1 MRIIKIQINEF
12 GPLANRSFDF
22 DDALTIIQG
31 DNESGKSSL
40 LLFIKFA
47 LYGLSKRAKG
57 GAATEIERAL
67 CRDTSKASGYMIV
80 SHEGGEYRIDRYIGK
95 ASRSFTERVQVT
107 DLKTGEACDFGNSP
121 GEFFLGI
128 PAEIFE
134 NSCGISQLGCSTVKG
149 EQLGEAIR
157 NILSSAD
164 ESIDY
169 EKAVKTL
176 DAARVKYLHKNKN
189 AGTVYTL
196 SKQVEELSAAYTRA
210 VDDRCETERI
220 EAELKRLDSTIAEVS
235 EKQKLADELASK
247 ITLRS
252 VVKLFDKL
260 HEYEDEQKAATE
272 ELEDTNEKLSKN
284 GVFIDRQY
292 LAEISSAT
300 SELKIAHAEKVS
312 KGIELEYVLSSCDKQ
327 TKDTLKRLE
336 PWGSID
342 ALRAFA
348 KKTFASVKLKT
359 TLSIASAILC
369 ALFVALP
376 FTPAQLPVLPSFVI
390 AAISAVLSIV
400 FVVLIANTVKN
411 AKKKCAELGTD
422 YGELANFLKAAQEA
436 AYTASEINA
445 KAGEIRENLYIK
457 ERILALAIDKCTGIV
472 NRYEPETDGELSFDL
487 LCERLEKISLEATAL
502 CDKKDTLSARLSA
515 LSSNVAGLSAEL
527 SDYNEHQVR
536 HKVSDKILSMTDA
549 EIQTAKKEKSFHDL
563 QLKAL
568 GEKKH
573 NAERALLERKYTT
586 DDPFDIAAKLAHTE
600 EQLKIHSEHLAA
612 LILAIDTIEAA
623 SANLRSD
630 IAPQIH
636 SAAND
641 YMSRLTDGKYTS
653 VAVSDT
659 LDMSMSEDGFSYSI
673 DTFSTG
679 TKDAAYLALRLSL
692 LGLICPNEAPPLLMD
707 ETLAMI
713 DDKRAKKILS
723 MLSEHAKERGQ
734 CIIFCCHD
742 REARLCRDESI
753 EFSSITM

>member
-1 MRIIKIQINEF
+1 MRIVKIQINEF
-12 GPLANRSFDF
+12 GPLSNRSFDF

-57 GAATEIERAL
+57 GAAAEIEKAL
-67 CRDTSKASGYMIV
+67 CRDTSRASGYMIV
-80 SHEGGEYRIDRYIGK
+80 SHGGGEYRIDRYIGK
-95 ASRSFTERVQVT
+95 PSKTFTERVQVT
-107 DLKTGEACDFGNSP
+107 DLKTGETCDFGSSP

-196 SKQVEELSAAYTRA
+196 SKQAEELSAAYARA
-210 VDDRCETERI
+210 VDDHCETERI
-220 EAELKRLDSTIAEVS
+220 EAELKRLDCTIAEVS

-260 HEYEDEQKAATE
+260 HEYEDEQKAVAQELDAT
-272 ELEDTNEKLSKN
+272 NSKLSR
-284 GVFIDRQY
+284 GSALIDRQY
-292 LAEISSAT
+292 LAELSSAK
-300 SELKIAHAEKVS
+300 SELKIAHGEKVS

-336 PWGSID
+336 PWGSLD
-342 ALRAFA
+342 ALRAFV

-359 TLSIASAILC
+359 TLCIVSAILC

-376 FTPAQLPVLPSFVI
+376 LIPLELPAIPCFAI
-390 AAISAVLSIV
+390 AAIFGVAAVVSL
-400 FVVLIANTVKN
+400 VLRINTVKN
-411 AKKKCAELGTD
+411 AKKKCAELGAD
-422 YGELANFLKAAQEA
+422 YGELEDFLKSAEMAVYA
-436 AYTASEINA
+436 ASELDI

-457 ERILALAIDKCTGIV
+457 ERILASVIEKCTGIV
-472 NRYEPETDGELSFDL
+472 KRYEPQAYSELSFDL
-487 LCERLEKISLEATAL
+487 LCERLEAISLEATAL

-515 LSSNVAGLSAEL
+515 LSSNITGLSAEL

-536 HKVSDKILSMTDA
+536 HKVSDKILSMTDE

-586 DDPFDIAAKLAHTE
+586 DNPFDIASKLARTE
-600 EQLKIHSEHLAA
+600 EQLKNQNEHLAS
-612 LILAIDTIEAA
+612 LVLAIDTIEAA

-630 IAPQIH
+630 LAPKIH

-659 LDMSMSEDGFSYSI
+659 LDMSMSEDGFSYPI

-692 LGLICPNEAPPLLMD
+692 LGLISSDETPPLLMD

-723 MLSEHAKERGQ
+723 MLSEHSKERGQ

-742 REARLCRDESI
+742 REAKLCQKENI